1 MSRCSWSDGP
11 RTPPW
16 RPRAVLASAVVSV
29 LLATVAGPGRLS
41 AQASALGTVRVAVVS
56 GLTVLVDQGLD
67 FGLVIMNSGP
77 HTIALTSPLAA
88 HIRIDAEKS
97 KNVTTTVT
105 PNPLGVLQRQGGTE
119 TMGITLQA
127 AYNETVDDPG
137 TATAFPG
144 AAPWSATIRPGL
156 NLPGNNR
163 REAFIY
169 LAGTINTNGV
179 TVGGL
184 YLATVTVAV
193 AY

>member
-1 MSRCSWSDGP
+1 MSRPSCIDGP
-11 RTPPW
+11 RAPSW
-16 RPRAVLASAVVSV
+16 RPRAVVQTALWAVV
-29 LLATVAGPGRLS
+29 LATLAGPGRLR
-41 AQASALGTVRVAVVS
+41 AQTSTLGTVRAAVVS

-77 HTIALTSPLAA
+77 HTIATTSPLAA
-88 HIRIDAEKS
+88 HIRIDAEKG

-105 PNPLGVLQRQGGTE
+105 PNPLGVLVRQGGTE
-119 TMGITLQA
+119 PMAITLQA
-127 AYNETVDDPG
+127 AYNETVDNPA

-144 AAPWSATIRPGL
+144 SAPWSATIRPGL

-169 LAGTINTNGV
+169 LGGTIQTNGV

-184 YLATVTVAV
+184 YLATVTIAV

>member
-1 MSRCSWSDGP
+1 MSSFSRSDGP
-11 RTPPW
+11 RMPARHPGVVIW
-16 RPRAVLASAVVSV
+16 SAVVA
-29 LLATVAGPGRLS
+29 LLTTLGGPGRLW
-41 AQASALGTVRVAVVS
+41 AQASAMGTVRAGVVS

-77 HTIALTSPLAA
+77 HTIDVTSPLAA
-88 HIRIDAEKS
+88 HIRIDAEKGR
-97 KNVTTTVT
+97 NVTTTVT

-119 TMGITLQA
+119 TMAITLQA
-127 AYNETVDDPG
+127 AYNETVDDPAS
-137 TATAFPG
+137 ATAFPG

-169 LAGTINTNGV
+169 LGGTIQTNGV